1 MEDCFSLPKSA
12 DPDEMPQN
20 VAFHLGLH
28 CLPNYTFMNFQYKK
42 GSITLTVISPF
53 FFRDMKPEN
62 ILLTDEMHIL
72 ITDFGSA
79 KILKKEPDISSTGEF
94 TRKTFFMLN

>member
-1 MEDCFSLPKSA
+1 
-12 DPDEMPQN
+12 MPHF

-28 CLPNYTFMNFQYKK
+28 CLLNYTFMDFQYEK
-42 GSITLTVISPF
+42 GSVTLTVISPF

-79 KILKKEPDISSTGEF
+79 KILKKEPDISSTGECI
-94 TRKTFFMLN
+94 RKTFLMLN